1 MEKFPKAFLLGAAT
15 AAHQVEGNNIY
26 SDAWAEEQMK
36 HSTYLEPSGAALDHY
51 HRYEEDIRLM
61 SKAGLNAYRF
71 SIEWARIEPQEGI
84 FAPDEIEHYRKVI
97 SCCRENGLEPIV
109 TLLHFTSPKWLI
121 SRGGW
126 ESDAAVAYFV
136 RYVRYV
142 MEQLG
147 EDITYVCTINEAN
160 IGLEIASIAKRY
172 AQAMQAAMQN
182 PDSVQMGLNLKKMM
196 ENQKA
201 AAKEIQTVF
210 GVAKAEGFCKPRT
223 VHGDEIIMAAHQAAR
238 TVIREICPH
247 AKVGLTLSLHD
258 IQTVPGGEELA
269 AQKWEL
275 EFRHYLPA
283 IRDDDFLGV
292 QNYTRSVIGPGG
304 ELPVP
309 EGAETTQ
316 MDYEYYPQGLVH
328 VLRRVAEDFQGD
340 LLVTENGIAT
350 ADDRRRQAFIQTAL
364 EGVRLCMEEG
374 IPIKGYMHWSLLDN
388 FEWQK
393 GFSMT
398 FGLIAVDRT
407 TQTRIPKPSLALLGS
422 YATRG

>member
-15 AAHQVEGNNIY
+15 
-26 SDAWAEEQMK
+26 
-36 HSTYLEPSGAALDHY
+36 
-51 HRYEEDIRLM
+51 
-61 SKAGLNAYRF
+61 
-71 SIEWARIEPQEGI
+71 
-84 FAPDEIEHYRKVI
+84 
-97 SCCRENGLEPIV
+97 
-109 TLLHFTSPKWLI
+109 
-121 SRGGW
+121 
-126 ESDAAVAYFV
+126 
-136 RYVRYV
+136 
-142 MEQLG
+142 
-147 EDITYVCTINEAN
+147 
-160 IGLEIASIAKRY
+160 
-172 AQAMQAAMQN
+172 
-182 PDSVQMGLNLKKMM
+182 
-196 ENQKA
+196 
-201 AAKEIQTVF
+201 
-210 GVAKAEGFCKPRT
+210 
-223 VHGDEIIMAAHQAAR
+223 AAHQAAR

-283 IRDDDFLGV
+283 IRGDDFLGV

-350 ADDRRRQAFIQTAL
+350 ADDRRRQAFVQTAL

-398 FGLIAVDRT
+398 FVSSPCSKTAVYGKGTIPAIHGCFAFVYSSWAAIILARSCAASARASRRAGSHRPRST
-407 TQTRIPKPSLALLGS
+407 APTVWVCGWTAARIPACRSGPCSSGRADRDSASSVSSHRRNSCESAGCPAKAKPRCTNRRSRS
-422 YATRG
+422 QMATGTW